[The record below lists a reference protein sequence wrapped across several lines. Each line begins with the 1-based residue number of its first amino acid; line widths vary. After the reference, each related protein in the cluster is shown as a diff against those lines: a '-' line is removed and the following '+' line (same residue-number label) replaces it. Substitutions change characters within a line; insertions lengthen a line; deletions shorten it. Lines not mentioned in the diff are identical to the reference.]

1 MENNENNER
10 NIEYSM
16 EQRQSSPEHAAM
28 HEHEV
33 SHDSVAKHEH
43 VAKQEHATKHEHAM
57 HERTETDRRAHNH
70 DVKAYDRD
78 APRHPPKTRIVDE
91 SRKEMKE
98 TNIDQFRELGLQ
110 EELLRAL
117 SDLGFTTPTEV
128 QIKAIPLV
136 INGNDVIAGSATGSG
151 KTLVFGA
158 GIIHNVT
165 KNKGIQALVLTP
177 TRELAE
183 QIQVALKSFAKY
195 RQMSI
200 TAVYG
205 GVSINPQFRAL
216 ERADVVV
223 GTPGRI
229 LDHLE
234 RRTIDLSN
242 VKHLI
247 LDEADR
253 MLDMGFLDDVKK
265 IMSQCPKEKQT
276 LLFSATISS
285 EITEISKRFMKN
297 PVKVSAVAMVD
308 PSKMD
313 QVYYDV
319 KTNMKFSLLV
329 HLMKKE
335 NTGLVMVFCNSRHYT
350 DTVAKNLNRNKI
362 EAMAIHGGLSQ
373 AQRSSTLEKFNSKD
387 TFVLVCT
394 DVAARGLDIPGV
406 SHIYNY
412 DMPLDAKQYIHRIG
426 RTARAGKSGKV
437 INLVCDRDHESFGKI
452 LREYDIKI
460 QKLEKPMVEK
470 IELSASTRGDGSR
483 FGGSGPRGEFGRGPS
498 REGGMHRGSYQ
509 GRGDS
514 RPSGGGRFDRN
525 PRDDDSSAARYGT
538 TDSSAR
544 RERFVSRSQ
553 EGRSEQGSN
562 SGPRR
567 GSSGPRRSFGGSR
580 SSGAPRGGRA
590 RR

>member
-1 MENNENNER
+1 MENMENNES
-10 NIEYSM
+10 NIEHNAEHKMHAEHKANSAEHILSDA
-16 EQRQSSPEHAAM
+16 EQRL
-28 HEHEV
+28 
-33 SHDSVAKHEH
+33 
-43 VAKQEHATKHEHAM
+43 TKHEHAK
-57 HERTETDRRAHNH
+57 HERLEQDRLAHNH
-70 DVKAYDRD
+70 DVKEQNTKPRD
-78 APRHPPKTRIVDE
+78 NNAPRHPPKNRPSAEIGKASDVE
-91 SRKEMKE
+91 K
-98 TNIDQFRELGLQ
+98 FRELGLQ

-117 SDLGFTTPTEV
+117 SDLGFTAPTEV
-128 QIKAIPLV
+128 QQKAIPLV
-136 INGNDVIAGSATGSG
+136 INGSDVIAGSATGSG

-158 GIIHNVT
+158 GIIHSVT

-195 RQMSI
+195 RQMNI
-200 TAVYG
+200 TAIYG
-205 GVSINPQFRAL
+205 GVSINPQFKAL

-234 RRTIDLSN
+234 RGTIDLSN

-265 IMSQCPKEKQT
+265 IMSRCPKEKQT

-285 EITEISKRFMKN
+285 EISEIAKRFMKS

-308 PSKMD
+308 PKKMD

-335 NTGLVMVFCNSRHYT
+335 STGLVMVFCNSRHYT

-373 AQRSSTLEKFNSKD
+373 AQRNSTLEKFNSKD

-406 SHIYNY
+406 SHVYNY

-452 LREYDIKI
+452 LREYDLKI

-470 IELSASTRGDGSR
+470 IELSAGTRGDGTR
-483 FGGSGPRGEFGRGPS
+483 FGGSGPRGEYGRGPS
-498 REGGMHRGSYQ
+498 RDGGSRGGMGRSSFQ
-509 GRGDS
+509 GRAPARQGE
-514 RPSGGGRFDRN
+514 GGGRFEKYT
-525 PRDDDSSAARYGT
+525 RDDDSSAARYGNQT
-538 TDSSAR
+538 ASSER
-544 RERFVSRSQ
+544 RERYVSRSSDDKNQ
-553 EGRSEQGSN
+553 S
-562 SGPRR
+562 
-567 GSSGPRRSFGGSR
+567 SSGPRRSSGGSR
-580 SSGAPRGGRA
+580 SFAGPRRSGAPRGGRP